1 MNLRTAVI
9 QKMQNSSSNDIF
21 KTISDA
27 INSQN
32 EQTLPGLG
40 VLLELYW
47 NNISPSDKQNIC
59 SELSNL
65 LQK

>member
-9 QKMQNSSSNDIF
+9 QKMQNSSSEDVF
-21 KTISDA
+21 MTISDA
-27 INSQN
+27 VNSQN

-47 NNISPSDKQNIC
+47 NNKNSSDKQIIC
-59 SELSNL
+59 SEMAKL